1 MKEKFFI
8 TTSIAYANAAPHI
21 GYAYEVTLADI
32 IARYKRMRGFE
43 TFFLTGTD
51 EHGDKILR
59 TARDAGKAPQVFVD
73 ENVKKFEVLHE
84 LLAISYDYFIR
95 TSDKKNHWPGAQALW
110 QKLLVGNDLYKGVY
124 KGLYCLGCEA
134 FITEKELVDGKCPNH
149 NIAPEKIEEENYFFR
164 LSKYGPAIQ
173 KAIESRE
180 LNIIPES
187 RAREVLSMMKE
198 DVRDISFS
206 RPERDVLW
214 GIPVPN
220 DQKQMMYVWCDALSN
235 YISALGY
242 GRTDNEKFKRFWPA
256 DMHMIGKDILRF
268 HAIIWPAILLSA
280 GIPLPRQIFV
290 HGFITSGGRKMSKS
304 IGNVIDANEFIT
316 EFGSEAVRYF
326 LAREI
331 SPTEDGDITRENF
344 TAAYNA
350 NLANGLGNLISRT
363 LQMATQYFGGV
374 ISKQKGSDT
383 PLRGKLETV
392 SGQGFTESFSI
403 PYVIH
408 NTVLPEYFNHMDAFR
423 INAGADAIWK
433 LLGLLDGYITDYEPF
448 KLVKTDKEKTENI
461 IWNLLYGLYHIAYM
475 LDPIMPKTAEKIF
488 EHIGASVD
496 EHNVPISFSAKNVS
510 EPMFKRK

>member
-1 MKEKFFI
+1 MFVILVFRTI
-8 TTSIAYANAAPHI
+8 HTS
-21 GYAYEVTLADI
+21 
-32 IARYKRMRGFE
+32 F
-43 TFFLTGTD
+43 
-51 EHGDKILR
+51 
-59 TARDAGKAPQVFVD
+59 VF
-73 ENVKKFEVLHE
+73 
-84 LLAISYDYFIR
+84 
-95 TSDKKNHWPGAQALW
+95 
-110 QKLLVGNDLYKGVY
+110 
-124 KGLYCLGCEA
+124 
-134 FITEKELVDGKCPNH
+134 
-149 NIAPEKIEEENYFFR
+149 
-164 LSKYGPAIQ
+164 
-173 KAIESRE
+173 
-180 LNIIPES
+180 
-187 RAREVLSMMKE
+187 
-198 DVRDISFS
+198 
-206 RPERDVLW
+206 DVLW

-256 DMHMIGKDILRF
+256 DVHMIGKDILRF

-510 EPMFKRK
+510 EPMFKRR

>member
-1 MKEKFFI
+1 MQKFFI

-21 GYAYEVTLADI
+21 GHAYEIVLTDI
-32 IARYKRMRGFE
+32 IARYKRMRGLE

-59 TARDAGKAPQVFVD
+59 AAKDARKAPQVFVD
-73 ENVKKFEVLHE
+73 ENAKKFENLYE
-84 LLAISYDYFIR
+84 SLAISYDYFIR

-110 QKLLVGNDLYKGVY
+110 QKLLVSNDLYKGVY
-124 KGLYCLGCEA
+124 KGLYCVGCEA

-149 NIAPEKIEEENYFFR
+149 NTVPETIEEENYFFR

-187 RAREVLSMMKE
+187 RAHEVLSMMKE
-198 DVRDISFS
+198 DIHDISFS

-242 GRTDNEKFKRFWPA
+242 GRTDNENFKRFWPA

-280 GIPLPRQIFV
+280 GVPLPRQIFV

-344 TAAYNA
+344 IAAYNA
-350 NLANGLGNLISRT
+350 NLANGLGNLMSRT
-363 LQMATQYFGGV
+363 LTMATQYFDGTILRRGEN
-374 ISKQKGSDT
+374 DT
-383 PLRGKLETV
+383 PLKGKLETTQG
-392 SGQGFTESFSI
+392 SGAIDSFSI

-408 NTVLPEYFNHMDAFR
+408 NDILPKYFEHMDAFQ
-423 INAGADAIWK
+423 INAGADTIWK

-448 KLVKTDKEKTENI
+448 KLVKTDKDKTENI
-461 IWNLLYGLYHIAYM
+461 IWNLLCGLYYTASM
-475 LDPIMPKTAEKIF
+475 LDPIMPKTAEKIL
-488 EHIGASVD
+488 EHIGASLD
-496 EHNVPISFSAKNVS
+496 EHDKPVSFKPKNVT